1 MAKASRAWEVG
12 HEDAVAH
19 FESSIP
25 EEGKGRVDS
34 TMWTSMNQENERT
47 IFCSVLK
54 LGYDIVLMSLKI
66 VAMDWLMILLEEE
79 IFLIGRGDQMK

>member
-25 EEGKGRVDS
+25 EESKGRVNS
-34 TMWTSMNQENERT
+34 AMRTSMNEENKRT
-47 IFCSVLK
+47 IFSPVLK
-54 LGYDIVLMSLKI
+54 LGYDILLMSLKI
-66 VAMDWLMILLEEE
+66 VAMDWLMILFEEE
-79 IFLIGRGDQMK
+79 IFLIRRGDQLK